1 MDACKHSGEVCILR
15 EIGESHTSRE
25 KVENLQIKDIWRAIR
40 ERPLTGEECDTIIR
54 EHNEKHLTREKR
66 VVTIRPFNTE
76 YPTIKRPDEYERKR
90 TANTTE
96 DIHEKE
102 KQHKPKQSRVDEH
115 TTKNLESDTIPKEK
129 SYKRSLDHKEVR
141 RLYFDEEIPLREV
154 ALKLGTS
161 RNAITT
167 VFREHG
173 WKARPAGGH
182 EADMDHEEI
191 HRLYFNEKM
200 SQKDIAQELGVSRF
214 AIGDMFRENGW
225 ETRDEGQ
232 RKGVD
237 HEEARRLYFDKK
249 LPLAEVGRRL
259 GTSATAI
266 CKVMQKH
273 GWKTRNQGR
282 SRVGR
287 WGMEIDH
294 EEVHRMYFDEKLSQM
309 EVARRLGLASDSP
322 IKRIFREAGW
332 KPRVNR
338 TPRFFETEDE
348 RELAVTEK
356 KEAHNLRIQ
365 ELRESLFGSEC
376 RICGFTRE
384 ERIIAIHRKDGSE
397 HEEEVLRRVKFL
409 ESVNPDEWAAL
420 CIPCHYGI
428 HWMMEKMNVEWD
440 DIESSIVSEKYL
452 PSTTR
457 KSLSLPSSEASS
469 SAEYDDIVSHIKER
483 METKELRKALFGED
497 CYFCGSNF
505 EGRRLVIHRKDGS
518 THDSKLLHSEKY
530 LRTLNLD
537 EWVPLCQKC
546 HSYVH
551 WVMEKFQMNWNSL
564 ARPFDNRT

>member
-1 MDACKHSGEVCILR
+1 MRKIGKSHS
-15 EIGESHTSRE
+15 SRE
-25 KVENLQIKDIWRAIR
+25 KVENPRIKDSWRVIQ
-40 ERPLTGEECDTIIR
+40 ERTLTEEERDTIIR
-54 EHNEKHLTREKR
+54 Q
-66 VVTIRPFNTE
+66 FNAE
-76 YPTIKRPDEYERKR
+76 YPIIKRSDGFERERTTNAIEDNHDEEEQYKS
-90 TANTTE
+90 
-96 DIHEKE
+96 
-102 KQHKPKQSRVDEH
+102 KQSRVDEH
-115 TTKNLESDTIPKEK
+115 TTTKLESDTIPKEK
-129 SYKRSLDHKEVR
+129 SYKRNLDHEEVR
-141 RLYFDEEIPLREV
+141 RLYFDEEIPLREL
-154 ALKLGTS
+154 AQKLGTS
-161 RNAITT
+161 RNAIAT

-191 HRLYFNEKM
+191 RRLYFNEKM

-225 ETRDEGQ
+225 ETRDKGQ

-249 LPLAEVGRRL
+249 LSLTEVGWRL

-294 EEVHRMYFDEKLSQM
+294 EEVRRMYFDEKLSQM

-322 IKRIFREAGW
+322 IKRIFRETGW

-348 RELAVTEK
+348 RELAGREK
-356 KEAHNLRIQ
+356 KGAHNLRIQ
-365 ELRESLFGSEC
+365 ELRENLFGSKC
-376 RICGFTRE
+376 QICGTTRE
-384 ERIIAIHRKDGSE
+384 ERIIAIHRKDGSG
-397 HEEEVLRRVKFL
+397 HEEEALRRVRFL

-420 CIPCHYGI
+420 CILCHYGV

-440 DIESSIVSEKYL
+440 DIESSIVSEKHL
-452 PSTTR
+452 SSIM
-457 KSLSLPSSEASS
+457 KACLSLPSSETSS
-469 SAEYDDIVSHIKER
+469 STEYDNITSHIEER
-483 METKELRKALFGED
+483 MEPKELRKALFGED
-497 CYFCGSNF
+497 CYFCGSDY
-505 EGRRLVIHRKDGS
+505 ERRRLVIHRKDGT

-564 ARPFDNRT
+564 ARPFDKRT

>member
-1 MDACKHSGEVCILR
+1 MR
-15 EIGESHTSRE
+15 EIGESHSSHE
-25 KVENLQIKDIWRAIR
+25 KVENLRIKDIWRVIQ
-40 ERPLTGEECDTIIR
+40 ERPLIEEERDIIIR
-54 EHNEKHLTREKR
+54 EHNEKLLTREKR
-66 VVTIRPFNTE
+66 EFLIRQFNAE
-76 YPTIKRPDEYERKR
+76 YPIIKRPDGFERKR
-90 TANTTE
+90 TINATE
-96 DIHEKE
+96 DNHDEE
-102 KQHKPKQSRVDEH
+102 EQYELKQLRVDEH
-115 TTKNLESDTIPKEK
+115 TTTKLESDTIPKEK
-129 SYKRSLDHKEVR
+129 SYKRNLDYEEVR
-141 RLYFDEEIPLREV
+141 RLYFDEEIPLREL
-154 ALKLGTS
+154 AQKLGTS
-161 RNAITT
+161 RNAIAT

-191 HRLYFNEKM
+191 RRLYFNEKM

-225 ETRDEGQ
+225 ETRDKGQ

-249 LPLAEVGRRL
+249 LSLTEVGRRL

-266 CKVMQKH
+266 CKIMQKH

-294 EEVHRMYFDEKLSQM
+294 EEVRRMYFDEKLSQM

-322 IKRIFREAGW
+322 IKRIFRERGW

-348 RELAVTEK
+348 RELAGREK

-365 ELRESLFGSEC
+365 ELRENLFGSEC
-376 RICGFTRE
+376 RICGITRE
-384 ERIIAIHRKDGSE
+384 ERIIAIHRKDGSG
-397 HEEEVLRRVKFL
+397 HEEEALRRVRFL

-420 CIPCHYGI
+420 CIPCHYGV
-428 HWMMEKMNVEWD
+428 HWMTEKMNVEWD
-440 DIESSIVSEKYL
+440 DIESGIVSEKHL
-452 PSTTR
+452 PSTMR
-457 KSLSLPSSEASS
+457 SCLSLPSSETSS
-469 SAEYDDIVSHIKER
+469 STEYDYITSHIEER
-483 METKELRKALFGED
+483 MEPKELRKALFGED
-497 CYFCGSNF
+497 CYFCGSDY
-505 EGRRLVIHRKDGS
+505 ERRKLVIHRKDGT

-537 EWVPLCQKC
+537 EWVPLCRKC

-551 WVMEKFQMNWNSL
+551 WVMEKFQMNCNSL
-564 ARPFDNRT
+564 ARSFDKRA